1 MTRGEARLIAVQ
13 VVWKKRPRSSPDLV
27 ERVAIALQEA
37 YTEGLADGKSDH
49 EVKLVDRLEALAERL
64 QGKDC

>member
-37 YTEGLADGKSDH
+37 YEKGKGERNDGTSRSRSS
-49 EVKLVDRLEALAERL
+49 V
-64 QGKDC
+64 GDCPSE